1 MNKYN
6 LSTEDYRNIVEG
18 IYTTTYKKRVIIVK
32 INEEL
37 GKIYVNY
44 GRNNSEVYYIEP
56 GEI

>member
-6 LSTEDYRNIVEG
+6 LSPEDYRDMVEG
-18 IYTTTYKKRVIIVK
+18 MYTITYKKRVRIVK
-32 INEEL
+32 INDEL
-37 GKIYVNY
+37 GKLYVNY

>member
-6 LSTEDYRNIVEG
+6 LSPEDYRDMIEG
-18 IYTTTYKKRVIIVK
+18 MYTITYKKRVRIVK
-32 INEEL
+32 INDEL
-37 GKIYVNY
+37 GKLYVNY